1 MNKMDRT
8 GADFLKVHGQIQDRL
23 KANAVPIQLP
33 IGAEGELSGII
44 DLVENKAHIYKDDL
58 GQDIEVTDVPDDM
71 KDQVEEWRAFL
82 MEKVA
87 ETDEALIEK
96 FLDTGEL
103 SNDELKTGIRTG
115 VVKHGLVPVLC
126 G

>member
-1 MNKMDRT
+1 
-8 GADFLKVHGQIQDRL
+8 
-23 KANAVPIQLP
+23 
-33 IGAEGELSGII
+33 LSGII

-58 GQDIEVTDVPDDM
+58 GQDIEVTDVPEAM

-103 SNDELKTGIRTG
+103 SNDELKQGSAQ
-115 VVKHGLVPVLC
+115 VW
-126 G
+126 